1 MREAF
6 RRSAAGFSRPQ
17 VLGPAAA
24 FCFHTRP
31 HFVPPEAAVIAA
43 SKYRGKVQPEVA
55 AFLRAG
61 NIVQTGSVFVQE
73 QSAQRWAA
81 GTIANKDVVVSQ
93 FKSFLESAGLLH
105 VLMDKPPE
113 YDVKPMSTRRREEN
127 LLATWGMMRVMSG
140 QKLKGA
146 EQYVS
151 HVRTWYV
158 RRTGYDFGVKG
169 FGQEAGGAV
178 KAIRSCREYFP
189 PKNPTGDEG
198 RSPVTLEIL
207 EALVTEAQASGDYS
221 LATAHVLAFNGLY
234 RMGELTATTRAF
246 DWKEDLAE
254 TDVEF
259 IPSYEHAVKVIVSA
273 NPRGT
278 SGGTAR

>member
-1 MREAF
+1 VLQRRHLPVTQKELQEGGVARMREAF

-43 SKYRGKVQPEVA
+43 SKHRGKAQPEVA
-55 AFLRAG
+55 AVHRDG

-93 FKSFLESAGLLH
+93 FKSFLESAGLPH

-113 YDVKPMSTRRREEN
+113 HDVKPMSMRRREEN

-140 QKLKGA
+140 QRMKGETAVITKAASINKSNCPVMMELVSSVDATIHEINHANLSRPDGKQLKSRVDIVTSLT
-146 EQYVS
+146 EVPPSSPFSLS
-151 HVRTWYV
+151 H
-158 RRTGYDFGVKG
+158 FLL
-169 FGQEAGGAV
+169 F
-178 KAIRSCREYFP
+178 
-189 PKNPTGDEG
+189 
-198 RSPVTLEIL
+198 L
-207 EALVTEAQASGDYS
+207 
-221 LATAHVLAFNGLY
+221 
-234 RMGELTATTRAF
+234 MLTR
-246 DWKEDLAE
+246 
-254 TDVEF
+254 
-259 IPSYEHAVKVIVSA
+259 
-273 NPRGT
+273 
-278 SGGTAR
+278 